1 MHCRWSWVGLLH
13 PSPPPAYL
21 PLSLPYPLPSLSNL
35 LHTLPPPAPPP
46 PSRPR
51 LALGK
56 ASPGRLA
63 PPLSASPALAVR
75 DKEAPPRAGHALPV
89 KAQPPAPH
97 PQPSEGPPT
106 KPPHKLR
113 TAAPTREGESDR
125 HGGGQAREPLLGGAR
140 TRRLALG
147 KTGSGVGR
155 LACSC
160 PTRLQAHPRSPLA
173 NSSAV
178 RAPHCASWPGDRA
191 GYHVGGR
198 GTVGRSL

>member
-1 MHCRWSWVGLLH
+1 MFLRFTFRSTLVLLSYNCH
-13 PSPPPAYL
+13 SASFFQGQ
-21 PLSLPYPLPSLSNL
+21 LSIFIQKLIHL
-35 LHTLPPPAPPP
+35 LVFFVTAEI
-46 PSRPR
+46 SV
-51 LALGK
+51 
-56 ASPGRLA
+56 S
-63 PPLSASPALAVR
+63 PLSASPAPAVR
-75 DKEAPPRAGHALPV
+75 DKEAPPGARRALPV

-97 PQPSEGPPT
+97 PQPSKGPPT
-106 KPPHKLR
+106 KPPHQLR

-125 HGGGQAREPLLGGAR
+125 HGGGQAREPLPGGAR

-147 KTGSGVGR
+147 KTESGVGR

-160 PTRLQAHPRSPLA
+160 PTRLQAQPRSQLA

-198 GTVGRSL
+198 GTVGRSF